1 MTADRQRNRTTTD
14 GTILDQRL
22 FWLRSIDL
30 DRKNLAAVRTGDL
43 GLGD

>member
-1 MTADRQRNRTTTD
+1 MTVDRQRNRATTD
-14 GTILDQRL
+14 GTLDQRL

-43 GLGD
+43 ALGD